1 MSRSVNCGQLMHS
14 YYFLVLL
21 LSLHNTQYTI
31 AKKCKKPILQLTDTG
46 KHGMGQS
53 RQICKKMLWPIYSY
67 NKVAIPIPMFKNVGR
82 QFFEWGKLRCKT
94 GIFLSFTVTAKN
106 GYGVPKKYEILVALN
121 NFFKIF

>member
-31 AKKCKKPILQLTDTG
+31 AKSKKMQKTDFTDTA

-53 RQICKKMLWPIYSY
+53 RQICKKMLWPIYSF

-82 QFFEWGKLRCKT
+82 
-94 GIFLSFTVTAKN
+94 
-106 GYGVPKKYEILVALN
+106 
-121 NFFKIF
+121 